1 MSIIMEEDRPYVEQ
15 EWYNMSELRL
25 KRTFETR
32 LIHKWHHKESGTWKH
47 KWIMASCGQDENED
61 GSLKSVMGS
70 ITDISLLKQ
79 AQEDALERATLSEKL
94 AQSQKEANEIQVCS
108 RIEAEEAR
116 KSMEKFMDITSH
128 EMRNPLSAIL
138 QSADGIASSLL
149 EFQASSKTPVLS
161 DELVEGNLEAIQII
175 SVCYHRLHCCRPPA
189 DLHGQQLCAQH
200 QERIINDV
208 LTLSKLDSAMLQ
220 VSPTPTQSPVVVKG
234 ALKMFEGELASHG
247 IELEFLF
254 EASYKRFEID
264 WVMIDPS
271 RVTQI
276 LVNLMTNAIK
286 FTKSGEKRQ
295 IKVSIGGSVIKP
307 PNGERVD
314 LEWFPS
320 RGIRSKKDLTLDREW
335 GQEEPVFLY
344 FAVEDT
350 GQGLSSEEKSR
361 LFHRFA
367 VLLPVFDQMSSELM
381 DM

>member
-1 MSIIMEEDRPYVEQ
+1 MNIIMEDDRPYIEQ
-15 EWYNMSELRL
+15 EWYNMVELRL
-25 KRTFETR
+25 KRTFEVR
-32 LIHKWHHKESGTWKH
+32 FIHKWYHKESGTWKN
-47 KWIMASCGQDENED
+47 KWIIASCCQDENED
-61 GSLKSVMGS
+61 GSLKSIMGT

-94 AQSQKEANEIQVCS
+94 AQSQKDANEIQIRS

-149 EFQASSKTPVLS
+149 EFQASSKTLVVS

-175 SVCYHRLHCCRPPA
+175 TVCHHHLTYWRSPA
-189 DLHGQQLCAQH
+189 DLHYRQLCAQH
-200 QERIINDV
+200 QGRIINDV

-220 VSPTPTQSPVVVKG
+220 VSPVSTQPPVVVKG

-247 IELEFLF
+247 IELEFFL
-254 EASYKRFEID
+254 EESYKRFGID

-271 RVTQI
+271 RVTQVLI
-276 LVNLMTNAIK
+276 NLMTNAIK
-286 FTKSGEKRQ
+286 FTQSEVKRE
-295 IKVSIGGSVIKP
+295 IKDSIGGSVSRRP
-307 PNGERVD
+307 DGQGVD

-320 RGIRSKKDLTLDREW
+320 RGIGSKKDLTLDREW
-335 GQEEPVFLY
+335 GEEQPVFVY
-344 FAVEDT
+344 FAVADT
-350 GQGLSSEEKSR
+350 GQGLSKEEKAR

-367 VLLPVFDQMSSELM
+367 VSSLLNGQMSYMS
-381 DM
+381 

>member
-1 MSIIMEEDRPYVEQ
+1 MDVIMEEDRPYVEQ

-25 KRTFETR
+25 KRTFEVR
-32 LIHKWHHKESGTWKH
+32 LKHKWHHKESGTWKNR
-47 KWIMASCGQDENED
+47 WIIASCGQDEGED

-79 AQEDALERATLSEKL
+79 AQEDALVRATLSEKL
-94 AQSQKEANEIQVCS
+94 AQSQKEANQIQVRS

-149 EFQASSKTPVLS
+149 EFQASSKTQVVS

-175 SVCYHRLHCCRPPA
+175 TVRLRRLRCWRPSA
-189 DLHGQQLCAQH
+189 DLNDQQLCAQH
-200 QERIINDV
+200 QGRIINDV
-208 LTLSKLDSAMLQ
+208 LTLSKLDSAMLLI
-220 VSPTPTQSPVVVKG
+220 SPTPTQPPVVVKE
-234 ALKMFEGELASHG
+234 ALKMFEGELVSHG
-247 IELEFLF
+247 IELEFSL
-254 EASYKRFEID
+254 EASYKRLRID

-286 FTKSGEKRQ
+286 FTQSGEKRQ
-295 IKVSIGGSVIKP
+295 IRVSIGGSESKP
-307 PNGERVD
+307 PSGEPVD

-320 RGIRSKKDLTLDREW
+320 RGIGSKKDLTLDQEW
-335 GQEEPVFLY
+335 GHEEPVFVY

-350 GQGLSSEEKSR
+350 GRGLTSEEKTR

-367 VLLPVFDQMSSELM
+367 VLLPI
-381 DM
+381 